1 MSGQAPDVLVIGGGL
16 HGLSAALHLARAGR
30 RVAIVER
37 SWAGRHASGATAAGV
52 RTLRRDPA
60 EIPLSLAAMAMW
72 HRMPAIVGDDC
83 GFHAGGQLCVAET
96 TAQLAGLEARAAL
109 VRSLGH
115 DHEELVDGTE
125 LRRLVPALAR
135 HCVGALLTRRDGA
148 ADPHR
153 TLQAFRRSAEQAGV
167 AIREGAAVVA
177 IERTGGG
184 GDGGWNVVT
193 AAGRVAAPVVV
204 NAAGAWGARIAA
216 MVGDDIPLATR
227 VSMMIATE
235 RVAPLLAP
243 VVSAAGRSL
252 SFKQT
257 DRGTLLVGGGL
268 QGRGDL
274 DSGASQVDMAA
285 LARGAQAAVEL
296 FPAVRGVRIART
308 WAGLEA
314 QTPDRLP
321 VIGWS
326 PAAAGVMHVFG
337 FSGHGFQLVPAV
349 GAAVAGLVVHGRT
362 DLAVAAF
369 APGRLQ
375 ARRVAA

>member
-1 MSGQAPDVLVIGGGL
+1 MSGQAFDVVVIGGGL
-16 HGLSAALHLARAGR
+16 HGLSVALHLARAGR
-30 RVAIVER
+30 RVAVIER

-60 EIPLSLAAMAMW
+60 EIPLSLAALDMW

-83 GFHAGGQLCVAET
+83 GFHPGGQLCVAET
-96 TAQLAGLEARAAL
+96 GEQMAGLEARAAL

-115 DHEELVDGTE
+115 DHEEPVGRTE

-135 HCVGALLTRRDGA
+135 HCVGALLARRDGA

-153 TLQAFRRSAEQAGV
+153 TLQAFRRSVEDTGV
-167 AIREGAAVVA
+167 RIREGTPVLA
-177 IERTGGG
+177 IERAGSGA
-184 GDGGWNVVT
+184 DNGWRVVT
-193 AAGRVAAPVVV
+193 AAGRVAAPVIV

-235 RVAPLLAP
+235 RVAPLLDP

-257 DRGTLLVGGGL
+257 DRGTLLIGGGL
-268 QGRGDL
+268 QGSGDL
-274 DSGASQVDMAA
+274 DTGASQVDMAA
-285 LARGAQAAVEL
+285 LARGAEAAVAL
-296 FPAVRGVRIART
+296 FPAVRGVRIARA

-321 VIGWS
+321 VVGWS
-326 PAAAGVMHVFG
+326 PSAAGVMHVFG
-337 FSGHGFQLVPAV
+337 FSGHGFQLVPAI
-349 GAAVAGLVVHGRT
+349 GAAVAELVVQGRT
-362 DLAVAAF
+362 GLPVAAF
-369 APGRLQ
+369 AAGRLT
-375 ARRVAA
+375 ARREAA